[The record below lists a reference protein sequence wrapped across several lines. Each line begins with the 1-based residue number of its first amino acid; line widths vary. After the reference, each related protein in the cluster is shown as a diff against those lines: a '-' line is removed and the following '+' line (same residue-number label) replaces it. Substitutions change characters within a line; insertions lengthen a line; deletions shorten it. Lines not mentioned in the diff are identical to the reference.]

1 MTQLSLTFTGAL
13 GDELEA
19 RLDLPDGED
28 PRAYVLFAHCFTGS
42 KDVLAAVRIAKARR
56 FIRRPNILKVLCRW
70 IRLIIL

>member
-1 MTQLSLTFTGAL
+1 MTQLSLLFISAF

-19 RLDLPDGED
+19 RLDLPDGGD
-28 PRAYVLFAHCFTGS
+28 QNVYLLFVHCFTGS